1 LRPIASSLVLLIA
14 LLFACAHKPPVPAP
28 IDQFP
33 SPLIESTRA
42 HGRVAERP
50 LTGRTITIEAGLP
63 KPVSLYIPQS
73 SEATADVDLVIHFHG
88 SSFLP
93 FQAVETLSRP
103 TIAVA
108 VVLGSGSARYEQ
120 PFRPPEVFPHLIEM
134 VESASGKHV
143 KRIYLTSFSAG
154 YGAVRAVLRNEPDR
168 IDGIL
173 LLDSLHTGYLPDRK
187 PLASGGA
194 IEKEKLEGFVH
205 FAERARNGEKRMIIT
220 HSEVFP
226 GTYASTTETAD
237 SLLESLGLKPTPVLQ
252 WGPNGMQQTSEVR
265 AGRLLVMGFAGNTG
279 LDHGDH
285 LHALPAL
292 LPLLGE

>member
-1 LRPIASSLVLLIA
+1 MLWPFSETSNLGYWDHRGVRVLRPIASSLVLPIA

-28 IDQFP
+28 IGPVP

-50 LTGRTITIEAGLP
+50 LTGRTITIDAGLP

-73 SEATADVDLVIHFHG
+73 SEAAADVDLVIHFHG

-154 YGAVRAVLRNEPDR
+154 YGGRARGSQKWIRQDRRHPPARFVAHRISARSKAPGVRRR
-168 IDGIL
+168 
-173 LLDSLHTGYLPDRK
+173 DRK
-187 PLASGGA
+187 
-194 IEKEKLEGFVH
+194 
-205 FAERARNGEKRMIIT
+205 R
-220 HSEVFP
+220 
-226 GTYASTTETAD
+226 ET
-237 SLLESLGLKPTPVLQ
+237 
-252 WGPNGMQQTSEVR
+252 
-265 AGRLLVMGFAGNTG
+265 
-279 LDHGDH
+279 
-285 LHALPAL
+285 
-292 LPLLGE
+292 